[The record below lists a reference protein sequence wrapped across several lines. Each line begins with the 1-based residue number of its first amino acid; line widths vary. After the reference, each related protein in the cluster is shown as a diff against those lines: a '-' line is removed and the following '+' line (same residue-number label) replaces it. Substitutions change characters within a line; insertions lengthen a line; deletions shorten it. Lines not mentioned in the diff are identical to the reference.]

1 MDAQECFPDARGRV
15 LRTLCWWRG
24 LHTLEDWLG
33 EPGHQYPPTPTTT
46 ATPTTPTTTT
56 ATATPHVRYTQFV
69 LRSKLIT
76 ILLLVTVICLG
87 LSLLLMPQPDAIDAR
102 PESLMPFPP
111 SGVTEVALAA
121 GDHGSQRLVRMGIT
135 ADRWELRLEGEDG
148 APEIRWPVG
157 SDRVRAFLRILE
169 RLRGM
174 PSDKTTG
181 EPAGVVASRLTVT
194 SGDGAAFTLGLPHG
208 SLGGRAVVTVE
219 SPEGPRTYSTTDEL
233 PRMLGGVG
241 VGEQGFLAWID
252 ARAFAGIEG
261 DVTRVEVVSGGGQP
275 GGALVLEQRR
285 GGWRIASPF
294 DEAAEDA
301 LVEELVRGLQMLPM
315 AEGRAARSEPPRDA
329 TAISLTAE
337 QRQAWGDG
345 GDGADGTVVSRSVV
359 HRCVTL
365 GPVSGGGRVPVLLS
379 AVQEAGGGTGRGTG
393 RGTGAADSAEE
404 QSFVFGPLTAS
415 VDAER
420 LRDLV
425 RQPAF
430 YLARR
435 ALRAEPS
442 DVRALRVVLPSG
454 TEVRAE
460 RDGEGWVR
468 DGEPVGAQ
476 EASAIESLVEL
487 MTVGVAAVA
496 AWSQGGEL
504 RGSELL
510 ATVACEGFGGL
521 TLETVRFGVAGLPAP
536 AEDTRLH
543 ALLTVG
549 NVLRYYPPEAGVGAA
564 AAWIAGLANNAD
576 AETDSPGL

>member
-1 MDAQECFPDARGRV
+1 M
-15 LRTLCWWRG
+15 
-24 LHTLEDWLG
+24 
-33 EPGHQYPPTPTTT
+33 
-46 ATPTTPTTTT
+46 
-56 ATATPHVRYTQFV
+56 
-69 LRSKLIT
+69 LRSKVIT

-87 LSLLLMPQPDAIDAR
+87 LSLLLMPQRDTIDAR

-111 SGVTEVALAA
+111 SGVTEVTLAA
-121 GDHGSQRLVRMGIT
+121 GDHGSQRLVRMGIA
-135 ADRWELRLEGEDG
+135 ADRWELRLKGENG

-174 PSDKTTG
+174 RGMWGMSSDGAGKTEAPGT
-181 EPAGVVASRLTVT
+181 AGSRLTVT
-194 SGDGAAFTLGLPHG
+194 AGDGAEFTLGLPRG

-233 PRMLGGVG
+233 PRMLLGGG
-241 VGEQGFLAWID
+241 GGGGQGFLAWID

-261 DVTRVEVVSGGGQP
+261 EVTRVEVVSGGGQP

-301 LVEELVRGLQMLPM
+301 LVDELVRGLQMLPM

-337 QRQAWGDG
+337 QRQARGDG
-345 GDGADGTVVSRSVV
+345 GNGTVVSRSVV

-379 AVQEAGGGTGRGTG
+379 AVQEAGRGTG

-415 VDAER
+415 VDAEG

-454 TEVRAE
+454 AELRAE

-468 DGEPVGAQ
+468 DGELVGAE

-487 MTVGVAAVA
+487 MTVGVASVA

-521 TLETVRFGVAGLPAP
+521 TLETIRFGVAGLPAP